1 MFRVRLARKVLSGF
15 SRHQPGNIRLYSAAM
30 SGVATNQEARMAVLT
45 SGRKLEYFTI
55 AWHIFEGGVSIIAGA
70 VAGSLSLVG
79 FGVDSLLEIFS
90 GAAMLWRI
98 NVDHKLDRRERYEML
113 TLKFIGWCF
122 MALAVYLIYESTVSL
137 VKREAPE
144 RSAVG
149 IVIAVLSLVVMPLV
163 SRAKRSVGARLHSR
177 AMNADAKQ
185 ADFCAYLAAILLC
198 GLLLNYWFRWWWA
211 DPLAA
216 IFMALIIGNEG
227 INASTGQGHCCDAH
241 G

>member
-1 MFRVRLARKVLSGF
+1 
-15 SRHQPGNIRLYSAAM
+15 M
-30 SGVATNQEARMAVLT
+30 SGVVTNQEARVALLS

-55 AWHIFEGGVSIIAGA
+55 GWHLLEGGISIIAGA
-70 VAGSLSLVG
+70 AVGSLSLVG
-79 FGVDSLLEIFS
+79 FGVDSLIELFS
-90 GAAMLWRI
+90 GTAMLWRI
-98 NVDHKLDRRERYEML
+98 RVDHKVEQRERNEML

-122 MALAVYLIYESTVSL
+122 MALAVYLIFESTVSL
-137 VKREAPE
+137 VERQAPE
-144 RSAVG
+144 RTLVG
-149 IVIAVLSLVVMPLV
+149 IVIAALSLIVMPLV
-163 SRAKRSVGARLHSR
+163 SRAKRRVGSRLHSR

-198 GLLLNYWFRWWWA
+198 GLVLNYWFSWWWA

-216 IFMALIIGNEG
+216 IVMALIIGNEG

>member
-1 MFRVRLARKVLSGF
+1 M
-15 SRHQPGNIRLYSAAM
+15 
-30 SGVATNQEARMAVLT
+30 ATNRTRVAVLNT
-45 SGRKLEYFTI
+45 GKKLEYFTI
-55 AWHIFEGGVSIIAGA
+55 VWHLLEGGVSVLAGV

-79 FGVDSLLEIFS
+79 FGIDSLLELVS
-90 GAAMLWRI
+90 GMAMLWRI
-98 NVDHKLDRRERYEML
+98 SVDHRIEHRERNEML

-122 MALAVYLIYESTVSL
+122 MALSVYLIFEATISL
-137 VKREAPE
+137 VNRQAPE
-144 RSAVG
+144 RSPVG
-149 IVIAVLSLVVMPLV
+149 IVIAVLSLIVMPLV
-163 SRAKRSVGARLHSR
+163 SRAKRNVGARLHSP

-216 IFMALIIGNEG
+216 IAMALIIGNEG
-227 INASTGQGHCCDAH
+227 INASTGQGHCCDEH

>member
-1 MFRVRLARKVLSGF
+1 MGGLAANQATRV
-15 SRHQPGNIRLYSAAM
+15 
-30 SGVATNQEARMAVLT
+30 AVLN
-45 SGRKLEYFTI
+45 SGKKLEYFTI
-55 AWHIFEGGVSIIAGA
+55 AWHVFEGGISVVAGIM
-70 VAGSLSLVG
+70 AGSLSLVG
-79 FGVDSLLEIFS
+79 FGVDSLLEIVS
-90 GAAMLWRI
+90 GSAMLWRI
-98 NVDHKLDRRERYEML
+98 NVDDRLAHRERNEML

-122 MALAVYLIYESTVSL
+122 MALAVYLVYESTISL
-137 VKREAPE
+137 LKREAPE

-149 IVIAVLSLVVMPLV
+149 IVIAALSLVAMPLV

-185 ADFCAYLAAILLC
+185 ADFCAYLAAILLL
-198 GLLLNYWFRWWWA
+198 GLALNYWFQWWWA

-227 INASTGQGHCCDAH
+227 INASTGQGHCCDQH

>member
-1 MFRVRLARKVLSGF
+1 MDG
-15 SRHQPGNIRLYSAAM
+15 M
-30 SGVATNQEARMAVLT
+30 ATNRTRVAVLNT
-45 SGRKLEYFTI
+45 GKKLEYFTI
-55 AWHIFEGGVSIIAGA
+55 VWHLLEGGVSVLAGV

-79 FGVDSLLEIFS
+79 FGIDSLLELVS
-90 GAAMLWRI
+90 GMAMLWRI
-98 NVDHKLDRRERYEML
+98 SVDHRIEHRERNEML

-122 MALAVYLIYESTVSL
+122 MALSVYLIFEATISL
-137 VKREAPE
+137 VNRQAPE
-144 RSAVG
+144 RSPVG
-149 IVIAVLSLVVMPLV
+149 IVIAVLSLIVMPLV
-163 SRAKRSVGARLHSR
+163 SRAKRNVGARLHSP

-216 IFMALIIGNEG
+216 IAMALIIGNEG
-227 INASTGQGHCCDAH
+227 INASTGQGHCCDEH